1 MLIASDTD
9 FSVCITP
16 KVHIEILDSRC
27 GRQHGCGKITC
38 RNTEFCI
45 PSKSESKPDEGKML
59 VPNYSNAHGIT
70 RGAAYY
76 SRSGKAAKN
85 GKDGEGK

>member
-1 MLIASDTD
+1 MEERYGQKKLEAACCEVLRYSSSPSVRLIST
-9 FSVCITP
+9 VI
-16 KVHIEILDSRC
+16 K
-27 GRQHGCGKITC
+27 G
-38 RNTEFCI
+38 I

-76 SRSGKAAKN
+76 SRSSKAAKN